1 MLGIHSSLNSHRIEV
16 DTDTDFVA
24 AKILNGNH
32 NMVIGALYRP
42 TNNDQAYTDSLTQA
56 IEDFCIANRNDA
68 LWIGGGINL
77 PDVNWA
83 TDQVVG
89 HQYKKSVNEANLQM
103 MARVGLD

>member
-1 MLGIHSSLNSHRIEV
+1 MTNRPSYLLGIHSSLNSHRIEEV

-68 LWIGGGINL
+68 LWIGGDINL
-77 PDVNWA
+77 PDVNWGYRPSCRPPV
-83 TDQVVG
+83 QEI
-89 HQYKKSVNEANLQM
+89 S
-103 MARVGLD
+103 